1 MTLQSMVLQTNVLAA
16 FAAEHIVQKR
26 VARTDQIEVQL
37 VCLDTGQFYPV
48 HAPNSDTV
56 FIVWEGRA
64 DLILGQQ
71 SIQIATGHI
80 VTVPR
85 GVRRGFQARTKLI
98 VFTVH
103 SPPLTEA
110 ERAEFERLLQIGE
123 FP

>member
-1 MTLQSMVLQTNVLAA
+1 MTLQSMILQTNVLAA
-16 FAAEHIVQKR
+16 FAAEHIVQKK
-26 VARTDQIEVQL
+26 VAQTDQMEVQL

-48 HAPNSDTV
+48 HAPASDTV
-56 FIVWEGRA
+56 LIVWEGRA
-64 DLILGQQ
+64 DLILGDQ
-71 SIQIATGHI
+71 STHMATGHI

-98 VFTVH
+98 VFMVH

-110 ERAEFERLLQIGE
+110 ERTEVERLLQRGE

>member
-16 FAAEHIVQKR
+16 FAAEHIVQKKI
-26 VARTDQIEVQL
+26 ARTDQMEVQL

-48 HAPNSDTV
+48 HAPDSDTV
-56 FIVWEGRA
+56 LIVWEGRA
-64 DLILGQQ
+64 DLVLGDQ
-71 SIQIATGHI
+71 STQMATGHI

-98 VFTVH
+98 VFMVH
-103 SPPLTEA
+103 CPPLTEA
-110 ERAEFERLLQIGE
+110 EKAEVERLLQRGE

>member
-16 FAAEHIVQKR
+16 FAAEHIVQKK
-26 VARTDQIEVQL
+26 VAQTDQMEVQL

-48 HAPNSDTV
+48 HAPDADTV
-56 FIVWEGRA
+56 LIVWEGRA
-64 DLILGQQ
+64 DLILGDQ
-71 SIQIATGHI
+71 STQMATGHI
-80 VTVPR
+80 VTIPR

-98 VFTVH
+98 VFMVH

-110 ERAEFERLLQIGE
+110 ERAEVERLLQRGE